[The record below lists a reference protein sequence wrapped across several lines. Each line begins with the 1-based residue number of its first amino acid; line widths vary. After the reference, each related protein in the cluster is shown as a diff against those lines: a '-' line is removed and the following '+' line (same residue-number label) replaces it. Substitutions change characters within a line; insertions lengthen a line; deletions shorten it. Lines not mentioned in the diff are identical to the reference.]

1 MTNLWS
7 VFNHDFSLFFTC
19 ERIIYLCFS
28 LCQALEIQ
36 NLYKISLE
44 THVQCLE
51 CSSVQTKSTY
61 LLNLPLHVQEDDNS
75 LVRYPFCLD
84 LDIDIIIVPLSE
96 VVLTSIPNANLFRK
110 AACPP
115 SSSIR
120 SCGA

>member
-1 MTNLWS
+1 MC
-7 VFNHDFSLFFTC
+7 VF
-19 ERIIYLCFS
+19 FS

-75 LVRYPFCLD
+75 LVRF
-84 LDIDIIIVPLSE
+84 
-96 VVLTSIPNANLFRK
+96 LF
-110 AACPP
+110 
-115 SSSIR
+115 
-120 SCGA
+120 